1 MIGSGARMSRAK
13 HRNRSELE
21 SRASS
26 LSASGSDQDTV
37 WVIDID
43 VCRRCICVTCR
54 IQACVGLNDH
64 PARKDVLSIKSERLE
79 AKDVVITSDMAP
91 NTFSRRSQS
100 RGCTGGGL
108 DHGAPRHEYWHVREG
123 S

>member
-1 MIGSGARMSRAK
+1 MGLARLERVNL
-13 HRNRSELE
+13 HNRSELE

-26 LSASGSDQDTV
+26 PSASGSDQDTV
-37 WVIDID
+37 WVIDLD
-43 VCRRCICVTCR
+43 GCRRCICVTCG

-79 AKDVVITSDMAP
+79 AKDVVIASDMAP

-108 DHGAPRHEYWHVREG
+108 DHGAPRHEHWHVREG